1 MQQCNITENLENVLL
16 FETLS
21 RVSLVVVVVVVQ
33 DVVVDDD
40 GDDDRHFRTGPG
52 SRYN

>member
-1 MQQCNITENLENVLL
+1 MGTLQKTWTMYFLIL
-16 FETLS
+16 ETLS
-21 RVSLVVVVVVVQ
+21 RGSLVVVVVQ
-33 DVVVDDD
+33 DVDD